1 MVAAQAV
8 AVVFQ
13 FATVRDGS
21 GWGSKGGKR
30 WRWYKCVHNQKEE
43 IKMNLKKNYRKSNI
57 VKAPFTGSLPGW
69 IGAFRKKSTPGTLAL
84 KMPGVWLIVN

>member
-1 MVAAQAV
+1 MGFEGGEKVEMVQV
-8 AVVFQ
+8 CTQ
-13 FATVRDGS
+13 
-21 GWGSKGGKR
+21 SKRGNK
-30 WRWYKCVHNQKEE
+30 NEP
-43 IKMNLKKNYRKSNI
+43 KKNYRKSNI

>member
-30 WRWYKCVHNQKEE
+30 WRWYKCVHNQKGE
-43 IKMNLKKNYRKSNI
+43 IKMNLKKITERVI
-57 VKAPFTGSLPGW
+57 SLKRHSP
-69 IGAFRKKSTPGTLAL
+69 AL
-84 KMPGVWLIVN
+84 CPVG